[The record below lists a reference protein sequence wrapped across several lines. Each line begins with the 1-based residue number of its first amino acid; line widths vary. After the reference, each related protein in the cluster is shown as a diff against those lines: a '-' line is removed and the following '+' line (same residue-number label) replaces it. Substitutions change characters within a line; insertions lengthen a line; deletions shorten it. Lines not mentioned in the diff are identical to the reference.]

1 MLRTL
6 CTAESQGFTWHD
18 IVDPSPEELG
28 HIAEKYSIHST
39 SVQDCLDPAHLP
51 KIEVIENTLF
61 FVTRAFDEKTDA
73 ASTTIQELTFKVA
86 VFVCGNTIVT
96 IHRRDHS
103 FLAQLRTRWA
113 SRGLSHR
120 KSPHLIFLSEF
131 LKASFQSFLPM
142 LDAAEDSIENFEEE
156 VFRPQRSDHG
166 SEQAYFI
173 KRRVSTVK
181 KLLRLNLDVARRLD
195 LFDRSSLPFYRD
207 LIDEGERLFVFAD
220 ELVDTLASLLNTQI
234 SFAAGRQNEIM
245 RILTV
250 FSVFFMPLNFIAG
263 VYGMNFAKMPE
274 LDHPLGYPAV
284 LLAMFLVGSS
294 IFGYFWRKG
303 WLTRPR

>member
-6 CTAESQGFTWHD
+6 CQAEVQGFTWHD
-18 IVDPSPEELG
+18 IVDPSAEELG
-28 HIAEKYSIHST
+28 EIAERYAIHST

-61 FVTRAFDEKTDA
+61 FVSRAFDEKTDP
-73 ASTTIQELTFKVA
+73 ASTTIQELTFKIA
-86 VFVCGNTIVT
+86 VFVCGSTVIT

-103 FLAQLRTRWA
+103 FIAALRSKWSSKGTL
-113 SRGLSHR
+113 GR
-120 KSPHLIFLSEF
+120 KSPHLIFLAEL
-131 LKASFQSFLPM
+131 LKASFQSYLPM
-142 LDAAEDSIENFEEE
+142 LDSAEDSIERFEDD
-156 VFRPQRSDHG
+156 VFTSHSNNQS

-173 KRRVSTVK
+173 KRQVSTVK
-181 KLLRLNLDVARRLD
+181 KLLRLNLDIVRRLD

-207 LIDEGERLFVFAD
+207 LVDEGERLFVFAD
-220 ELVDTLASLLNTQI
+220 ELVDTLASLMNTQI

-263 VYGMNFAKMPE
+263 VYGMNFELMPE
-274 LDHPLGYPAV
+274 LQHPWGYPLA
-284 LLAMFLVGSS
+284 LMAMFSVGAL
-294 IFGYFWRKG
+294 IFAYFWRKG
-303 WLTRPR
+303 WLSRPR